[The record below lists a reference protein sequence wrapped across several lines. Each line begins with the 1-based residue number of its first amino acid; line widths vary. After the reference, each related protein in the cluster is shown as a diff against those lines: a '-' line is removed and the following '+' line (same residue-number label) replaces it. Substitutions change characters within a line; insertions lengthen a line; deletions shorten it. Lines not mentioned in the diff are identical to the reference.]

1 MKGARGRR
9 AAPPAGRTPAEPA
22 LDLQEPNSTV
32 WPRCLAGVDN
42 MRSMRSQALEAW
54 VLQLVETVLKG
65 GRVEDSR
72 VELKADWPSDHAKS
86 ARQIAGL
93 SNFCSGD
100 VALWII
106 GLDEK
111 AHKLHPVSETE
122 LENWWLQVSRRF
134 SEVAPELQSL
144 VVITPQGPTVI
155 ALAFDT
161 SDHPTWSQL
170 TVEAGSNGKCPGG
183 RGTRLAQQSEANFSE
198 S

>member
-1 MKGARGRR
+1 MLPSPGSERNPLVSKTTITESGFHGGNEGGPRTARSAARR
-9 AAPPAGRTPAEPA
+9 AHTPAEPA

-122 LENWWLQVSRRF
+122 LQNWWLQVSRRF
-134 SEVAPELQSL
+134 S
-144 VVITPQGPTVI
+144 
-155 ALAFDT
+155 
-161 SDHPTWSQL
+161 
-170 TVEAGSNGKCPGG
+170 
-183 RGTRLAQQSEANFSE
+183 
-198 S
+198 